1 MQLQLASL
9 LLVSVAAAVPP
20 GSAAERASGGTE
32 EARAY
37 CDYVQGAAASESAR
51 VRSPWLFSSFGT
63 LSGSLASPD
72 VGASLASGRELL
84 FRLQAG
90 IGVSPTRMY
99 QAGLLQDRAAAE
111 CERHRAERE
120 ISLLLA
126 PGGLNRSALQAQ
138 VEVLEQALPRA
149 AELLAESERL
159 LQASRTTLQ
168 EHSATALRVDALRGE
183 LSALRMQLEATPPA
197 PTAPERAGSAG
208 DAFERLRRFEAQK
221 QEVESSLRKAAA
233 LDLTLRGGYD
243 EIFGVG
249 QSLPVFGSLTL
260 ELSPGWFWQ
269 RGEEE
274 RAQRAHRAWVEA
286 QMLGANAGLTQ
297 AQNQLQAQLVLARR
311 RLQEVSTALA
321 DLELRLAR
329 AEDTQGP
336 QAREYA
342 EYIWFDVV
350 RLQGEKA
357 FLAEQVRTLTR
368 AAPPAR
374 PSEP

>member
-1 MQLQLASL
+1 LTPLLLASL
-9 LLVSVAAAVPP
+9 LASVAAAAPRS
-20 GSAAERASGGTE
+20 SAAGRPGGSSGTE

-84 FRLQAG
+84 LRLQAG
-90 IGVSPTRMY
+90 IGVSPTRVY

-120 ISLLLA
+120 IALLLA
-126 PGGLNRSALQAQ
+126 PGGLKRSALQAQ
-138 VEVLEQALPRA
+138 IGVLEQALPRA
-149 AELLAESERL
+149 AELLDESERL

-183 LSALRMQLEATPPA
+183 LSALRLQLVALPPEPA
-197 PTAPERAGSAG
+197 SPAAGAGSAG
-208 DAFERLRRFEAQK
+208 DAFERLRRFEAEK
-221 QEVESSLRKAAA
+221 QEVESSLRQAAA

-249 QSLPVFGSLTL
+249 QSLPLFGSLTL
-260 ELSPGWFWQ
+260 EFSPGWFWQ

-274 RAQRAHRAWVEA
+274 RAQRGHRAWVET
-286 QMLGANAGLTQ
+286 QMLGVNAGLEQ
-297 AQNQLQAQLVLARR
+297 AQSQLRAQLVLARQ
-311 RLQEVSTALA
+311 RLREVSTALA

-329 AEDTQGP
+329 AEETQGP

-350 RLQGEKA
+350 RGRAEQA
-357 FLAEQVRTLTR
+357 FLTEQVRTLER
-368 AAPPAR
+368 AAP
-374 PSEP
+374 SEP